1 MRRAALSAVTAAL
14 AALGPLLV
22 DAALGPRY
30 GGELKVGVMELPAT
44 LEPAAERGVGSGVLA
59 ALANETLVGVDESGF
74 PSPALAQGW
83 STAAGGREWTL
94 RLREGAAFHDG
105 RPVTAA
111 DAARS
116 VRRFLR
122 STSFAGARLAEGL
135 EGGDSFRAGRGD
147 DLAGVATPDAK
158 RIVLRFARAPALP
171 LAPLAAMAA
180 AITGPGGA
188 GAGPFVPAAP
198 VPGRRLALTAFAG
211 HVRGRPY
218 LDRVELVAL
227 SDAAAVPSEMSSG
240 RIDVA
245 PGEPGITRLA
255 ATLLLILDSARPPF
269 DQPAART
276 AVAAAIDRGDLV
288 RHLLPGGDA
297 APSLLVP
304 ALLPPLGLGE
314 APAAGRVTGTSTL
327 AVGLDVPPVASQRI
341 VAHLTALGL
350 RVAVVPSSPATV
362 LAAPTHARLLM
373 WSAEVP
379 EAGLALAE
387 LAALARPGPAAREEL
402 AAALDETEP
411 ARRRVRLHRAEAAL
425 RSECVLVPLAS
436 VPVSYRTRP
445 GVHGAAI
452 DLGGRLVLEDAW
464 VEP

>member
-1 MRRAALSAVTAAL
+1 MKRAGPCAATALL
-14 AALGPLLV
+14 ATLVPLLLQ
-22 DAALGPRY
+22 AALGPRY
-30 GGELKVGVMELPAT
+30 GGELKVGVAELPGT
-44 LEPAAERGVGSGVLA
+44 IEPGAERGLGAGVLS
-59 ALANETLVGVDESGF
+59 ALVHETLVGVDEGGF

-105 RPVTAA
+105 RPVGAA

-116 VRRFLR
+116 IRRFLR
-122 STSFAGARLAEGL
+122 SPSFAAARLAEGL
-135 EGGDSFRAGRGD
+135 EGGEGFRSRRSEELTGIA
-147 DLAGVATPDAK
+147 APDAK
-158 RIVLRFARAPALP
+158 RLVLRFSQPTALP
-171 LAPLAAMAA
+171 LAPLAAAAA

-198 VPGRRLALTAFAG
+198 VPGRRLALTAFSG

-218 LDRVELVAL
+218 LDRVEVVAL
-227 SDAAAVPSEMSSG
+227 PDASSAPAEVASG
-240 RIDVA
+240 RVDIA

-255 ATLLLILDSARPPF
+255 STLLLILDPSRPPF
-269 DQPAART
+269 DRPAARA

-314 APAAGRVTGTSTL
+314 SPSAGRVTGTATL
-327 AVGLDVPPVASQRI
+327 AVGLDVPPVASQRV

-350 RVAVVPSSPATV
+350 RVGVVPSSPATV
-362 LAAPTHARLLM
+362 VAAPTHARLVM
-373 WSAEVP
+373 WSPEVP

-387 LAALARPGPAAREEL
+387 LAALARPGPAAWAEL
-402 AAALDETEP
+402 GGALDETEP
-411 ARRRVRLHRAEAAL
+411 ARRRARLHRAEAAL
-425 RSECVLVPLAS
+425 RSEWVLVPLAS